1 MTIFLLSDKIAFPPQ
16 HLAEKEGLLAIG
28 GDLSEKR
35 LLLAYQMGIF
45 PWYSADEPIMWWT
58 PDPRF
63 VLYPSDL
70 RISRSL
76 KKIIKKKTFTIKI
89 DTAFDQVIN
98 ACADIRTQRQ
108 EETWIVNDMIAAY
121 CHLHDAGFAHS
132 FEAWTDNELVGGLY
146 GVSMGKCFFGESMF
160 SHQSNS
166 SKVAFAFMVDY
177 LQTRSFDFIDCQV
190 TTDHLIRSGAREIP
204 RKRFLKELGHS
215 LKFPT
220 LKGKWHCKSFLDKE
234 FHHMLSTP

>member
-98 ACADIRTQRQ
+98 ACADIRTQRR

-132 FEAWTDNELVGGLY
+132 FEAWTANELV
-146 GVSMGKCFFGESMF
+146 
-160 SHQSNS
+160 
-166 SKVAFAFMVDY
+166 
-177 LQTRSFDFIDCQV
+177 
-190 TTDHLIRSGAREIP
+190 
-204 RKRFLKELGHS
+204 
-215 LKFPT
+215 
-220 LKGKWHCKSFLDKE
+220 
-234 FHHMLSTP
+234 